1 MNYYVVHTTY
11 PILFVAVFARQLCIP
26 VPAILFLLS
35 AGALAGSGKLNYGG
49 VLAVAVLGCVLA
61 DLVWFEA
68 GRLRGKRVLRLLCA
82 LAPDPSYC
90 IRKARTAFAGRG
102 IKLLL
107 IAKFIP
113 GLDGVC
119 PPLAGMSGATR
130 ADFILYDAAGASL
143 WSAAYISCG
152 FIFAKELDRV
162 AKYTSVVA
170 DGIILV
176 FGVPLLIFFVWKLL
190 LLIRMARVLRSRQ
203 ITPEL
208 LNMRLDAGEQLA
220 IIDLLRFEDD
230 SEGVVAI
237 PGAVRLDPL
246 ELRRKRSV
254 VMPAGLDLILYC
266 RSKNSFVS
274 TRVAAGLRRHGI
286 DDIYVLDGG
295 LAAWELMGFPVSLEL
310 ATPETELVRLGI
322 VVHPPWTSRT
332 EAALSAKKRFM
343 IRRSDEKRSQPRGS

>member
-1 MNYYVVHTTY
+1 MVSV
-11 PILFVAVFARQLCIP
+11 
-26 VPAILFLLS
+26 
-35 AGALAGSGKLNYGG
+35 
-49 VLAVAVLGCVLA
+49 
-61 DLVWFEA
+61 
-68 GRLRGKRVLRLLCA
+68 RLLRA
-82 LAPDPSYC
+82 
-90 IRKARTAFAGRG
+90 
-102 IKLLL
+102 
-107 IAKFIP
+107 
-113 GLDGVC
+113 
-119 PPLAGMSGATR
+119 MSGATR

-237 PGAVRLDPL
+237 LDLL

-295 LAAWELMGFPVSLEL
+295 LAAWELMDFPVSLEL

-332 EAALSAKKRFM
+332 EAAPSAKKRFM
-343 IRRSDEKRSQPRGS
+343 IRRSHEKRSQPRGS